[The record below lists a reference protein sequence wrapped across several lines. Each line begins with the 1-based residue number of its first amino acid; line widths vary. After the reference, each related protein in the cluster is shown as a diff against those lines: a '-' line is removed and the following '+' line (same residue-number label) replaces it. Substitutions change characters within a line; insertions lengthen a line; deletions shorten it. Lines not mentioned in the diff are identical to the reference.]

1 MAGKKPNMFE
11 QRRRMID
18 QASGWEDP
26 PSAPPPP
33 VKSVKPD
40 PNDPMTP
47 RKSPKGCGGCSESA
61 ARPGDARHC
70 LGLAGIFLA
79 QDHALKTTRAA
90 LATCQAEGQ
99 RRGLGRG
106 LQSVG

>member
-33 VKSVKPD
+33 SKPAKPD
-40 PNDPMTP
+40 P
-47 RKSPKGCGGCSESA
+47 KKGKPKG
-61 ARPGDARHC
+61 
-70 LGLAGIFLA
+70 L
-79 QDHALKTTRAA
+79 
-90 LATCQAEGQ
+90 
-99 RRGLGRG
+99 RRLF
-106 LQSVG
+106 

>member
-1 MAGKKPNMFE
+1 MASKKPNIFE

-26 PSAPPPP
+26 PPAPPPP

-47 RKSPKGCGGCSESA
+47 KKKPKG
-61 ARPGDARHC
+61 
-70 LGLAGIFLA
+70 L
-79 QDHALKTTRAA
+79 
-90 LATCQAEGQ
+90 
-99 RRGLGRG
+99 RRLF
-106 LQSVG
+106 